1 MWGQAEFAV
10 NEESFV
16 RKLYLKEGMLF
27 QEERK
32 EWEAA
37 WKDNEALAQWVE
49 QTQQTVKAHVQ
60 TQKWK
65 CACTLV
71 QQGLLS
77 MLLQI
82 QSEVAMK

>member
-27 QEERK
+27 QEEGK

-60 TQKWK
+60 TQKWE
-65 CACTLV
+65 CACTLA